1 MALCEDA
8 RMSDSRRHAVR
19 LYAPAT
25 LTPSFA
31 KILDAVR

>member
-19 LYAPAT
+19 WNALVAVPPA
-25 LTPSFA
+25 FA